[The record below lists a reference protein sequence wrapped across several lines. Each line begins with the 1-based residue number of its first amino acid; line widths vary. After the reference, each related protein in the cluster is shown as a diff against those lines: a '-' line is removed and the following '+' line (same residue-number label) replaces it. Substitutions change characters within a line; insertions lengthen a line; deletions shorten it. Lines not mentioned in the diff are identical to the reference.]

1 MNQLKWT
8 TLAGALLIATFGNL
22 AAQQIFSKQWIYE
35 QGRSAL
41 ARKVKASPE
50 ELQALQQQL
59 TAQEEGPA
67 AVSFRNQETNISD
80 SEKPESEVHAAI
92 NPRDTNNIIIAGMV
106 LDAESLLGTLSFP
119 IYYTKDF
126 GQSWGLSEFDGVS
139 DLGPFSLILG
149 GGDPVLAF
157 DTDGTAYLSWLT
169 FTINANFT
177 IGIQLHWAI
186 STDGGESWQRQESYI
201 DAGDVASLDSP
212 NSRFVDKEWLATDLS
227 SSLHRNNLYAAYVEI
242 NLSDTTYNILV
253 KTKPADSNEFGE
265 AVDVT
270 PEEIAFSQFSSIDVD
285 RQGNVHVLFAGAT
298 AQDVALGIYHCVS
311 EDGGASFSDP
321 VRISSLHLPCFPPGA
336 GGDCDLVG
344 IDSARVYPCPHL
356 RVDKSG
362 GEFDGN
368 LYAVWTSDG
377 FETEL
382 TSGVDIYYSYSKDG
396 GMNWSGPMVLNND
409 GLPDSEQFFPSLAVN
424 GKGTLAVSWYD
435 RREDPNN
442 LMTKYYMTY
451 STDGGVTFEDDYPV
465 STEAADFSM
474 IGAANANF
482 GIGEYTQILATNGY
496 AIPVW
501 ADGRTNDGNIDL
513 YIAFLPFGE
522 EATTAIP
529 EINVISSQFALGQ
542 PTPNPAVEQ
551 TRVELLLNEGS
562 AVQAQLFGTKGE
574 LLWQEDYGKLTE
586 GKHQL
591 NVRTNELPAGQYLLR
606 VVTDFGFQS
615 RKVQVLR

>member
-1 MNQLKWT
+1 M
-8 TLAGALLIATFGNL
+8 
-22 AAQQIFSKQWIYE
+22 
-35 QGRSAL
+35 
-41 ARKVKASPE
+41 RKMKASPE
-50 ELQALQQQL
+50 ELQAAQQIL
-59 TAQEEGPA
+59 TAPA
-67 AVSFRNQETNISD
+67 KTPAGVSFRNLDNNISG

-92 NPRDTNNIIIAGMV
+92 NPADSNNIIIAGMV
-106 LDAESLLGTLSFP
+106 LDAENILGALSFP

-126 GQSWGLSEFDGVS
+126 GNSWELSEFNGVNDMGS
-139 DLGPFSLILG
+139 FSLILG

-169 FTINANFT
+169 FTANLDLT

-186 STDGGESWQRQESYI
+186 STDGGESWERQESYI
-201 DAGDVASLDSP
+201 DAGQVMNLDDP
-212 NSRFVDKEWLATDLS
+212 NSRFVDKEWLATDIS
-227 SSLHRNNLYAAYVEI
+227 SSPYRNNLYAAYVEI

-253 KTKPADSNEFGE
+253 KTKAAGSGEFGE

-270 PEEIAFSQFSSIDVD
+270 PEEIVFSQFSSIDVD

-298 AQDVALGIYHCVS
+298 AQDIALGLYHCVS
-311 EDGGASFSDP
+311 EDGGETFSGP

-336 GGDCDLVG
+336 GGPCDLVG

-368 LYAVWTSDG
+368 LYAVWTADG

-382 TSGVDIYYSYSKDG
+382 TPGVDVYYSYSKDG
-396 GMNWSGPMVLNND
+396 GANWSDPIVLNND
-409 GLPDSEQFFPSLAVN
+409 RIPASEQFFPSLAVN
-424 GKGTLAVSWYD
+424 DKGILAISWYD

-451 STDGGVTFEDDYPV
+451 SKDGGLTFADDMPV
-465 STEAADFSM
+465 STEGSDFSM

-482 GIGEYTQILATNGY
+482 GIGEYTQILATSGY

-501 ADGRTNDGNIDL
+501 ADGRTNDGNIEL
-513 YIAFLPFGE
+513 YTAFLPLGE
-522 EATTAIP
+522 DATTAIP
-529 EINVISSQFALGQ
+529 EVNVISDKFTLGQ
-542 PTPNPAVEQ
+542 PSPNPAVSQ
-551 TRVELLLNEGS
+551 ARVELRLKAGS
-562 AVQAQLFGTKGE
+562 SVQAQLFGQKGGLVWQNGYGE
-574 LLWQEDYGKLTE
+574 LPKG
-586 GKHQL
+586 GHQL
-591 NVRTNELPAGQYLLR
+591 DIPTRELPAGQYLLR

-615 RKVQVLR
+615 RKLQVQR

>member
-270 PEEIAFSQFSSIDVD
+270 PEEIVFSQFSSIDVD
-285 RQGNVHVLFAGAT
+285 REGRVHVLFTGAT
-298 AQDVALGIYHCVS
+298 AQDVALNVYHCFS
-311 EDGGASFSDP
+311 EDGGATFSEP

-336 GGDCDLVG
+336 GGPCDLVG

-368 LYAVWTSDG
+368 LYAVWTADG
-377 FETEL
+377 FQTEL

-396 GMNWSGPMVLNND
+396 GLNWAGPIVLNND
-409 GLPDSEQFFPSLAVN
+409 GLPASEQFFPSLAVN
-424 GKGTLAVSWYD
+424 DKGALAVSWYD

-451 STDGGVTFEDDYPV
+451 STDGGLSFENDYPV
-465 STEAADFSM
+465 STEGSDFSM

-482 GIGEYTQILATNGY
+482 GIGEYTQILATSGY

-501 ADGRTNDGNIDL
+501 ADGRSNDGNIDL
-513 YIAFLPFGE
+513 YTAFLPFGE
-522 EATTAIP
+522 GATTAIP
-529 EINVISSQFALGQ
+529 EINVVSGRFALGQ
-542 PTPNPAVEQ
+542 PAPNPAVEV
-551 TRVELLLNEGS
+551 TRVELVLKS
-562 AVQAQLFGTKGE
+562 SSSVQAHLFGPKGE
-574 LLWQEDYGKLTE
+574 LVWQNNFGALSE
-586 GKHQL
+586 GVHQL
-591 NVRTNELPAGQYLLR
+591 NISTDELPAGQYLLR
-606 VVTDFGFQS
+606 VETDFGFQS
-615 RKVQVLR
+615 RKLQVQR

>member
-396 GMNWSGPMVLNND
+396 GLNWSGPMVLNND

-529 EINVISSQFALGQ
+529 EINVISSQFAMGQ

>member
-1 MNQLKWT
+1 MNRLKWT
-8 TLAGALLIATFGNL
+8 TLTVALLLVSFGSL
-22 AAQQIFSKQWIYE
+22 LAQQTFSKQWIYE
-35 QGRSAL
+35 QGRAVL
-41 ARKVKASPE
+41 MRKMKASPE
-50 ELQALQQQL
+50 ELQAAQQHL
-59 TAQEEGPA
+59 TTPAQSPPG
-67 AVSFRNQETNISD
+67 VSFRNLDDNISG

-92 NPRDTNNIIIAGMV
+92 NPTDSNNIIIAGMV
-106 LDAESLLGTLSFP
+106 LDAENLLGALSFP

-126 GQSWGLSEFDGVS
+126 GNSWELSEFNGVN
-139 DLGPFSLILG
+139 DMGPFSLILG

-157 DTDGTAYLSWLT
+157 DTDGAAYLSWLT
-169 FTINANFT
+169 FTASLDLT

-186 STDGGESWQRQESYI
+186 STDGGETWERQESYI
-201 DAGDVASLDSP
+201 DAGQVMSLEDP

-227 SSLHRNNLYAAYVEI
+227 SSPHRNNLYAAYVEI

-253 KTKPADSNEFGE
+253 KTKAADSGEFGE

-270 PEEIAFSQFSSIDVD
+270 PEEIVFSQFSSIDVD

-298 AQDVALGIYHCVS
+298 AQDIALGLYHCVS
-311 EDGGASFSDP
+311 EDGGVTFTDP

-336 GGDCDLVG
+336 GGPCDLVG

-362 GEFDGN
+362 GQFDGN

-382 TSGVDIYYSYSKDG
+382 TPGVDVYYSYSKDG
-396 GMNWSGPMVLNND
+396 GTNWSDPIVLNND
-409 GLPDSEQFFPSLAVN
+409 RIPASEQFFPSLAVN
-424 GKGTLAVSWYD
+424 DKGILAISWYD

-451 STDGGVTFEDDYPV
+451 SKDGGLTFADDMPV
-465 STEAADFSM
+465 STEGSDFSM

-482 GIGEYTQILATNGY
+482 GIGEYTQILATSGY

-501 ADGRTNDGNIDL
+501 ADGRTNDGNIEL
-513 YIAFLPFGE
+513 YTAFLPLGE

-529 EINVISSQFALGQ
+529 EVNVISDKFSLGQ
-542 PTPNPAVEQ
+542 PAPNPAVSQ
-551 TRVELLLNEGS
+551 ARVELRLKAGS
-562 AVQAQLFGTKGE
+562 AVQAQLFGQKGD
-574 LLWQEDYGKLTE
+574 LVWQNGYGALPKGT
-586 GKHQL
+586 HQL
-591 NVRTNELPAGQYLLR
+591 DITTSELPAGQYLLR

-615 RKVQVLR
+615 RKLQVQR